1 MMFHVEQNKKNLHCE
16 TKDYLVTG
24 KKFKV
29 YLDQNN
35 IIGKTY
41 PVPQKDEM
49 DKYYESEG
57 YYPHS
62 LNKKTLLTFLYKM
75 VRKHMHLKRLTWMK
89 GYLKNNTSVLDYGCG
104 SGDFVKYLRSK
115 SIDAYGYEP
124 NYNFCEHDFLTN
136 QEGWKKIKYEV
147 IVLWH
152 VLEHI
157 HNPFDLIQRL
167 KKRLK
172 KKGKIFVA
180 IPNFKSFDSKYYG
193 KYWAGYDTPRHL
205 WHFSRKGI
213 GLMAKKNNLKILKV
227 KSLHLDSIYVS
238 YLSEK
243 YKRSPFPLL
252 IGIVIGCISILKS
265 LFTKESS
272 SFLFVLK
279 KA

>member
-24 KKFKV
+24 ERFKV

-35 IIGKTY
+35 IIGKTH
-41 PVPQKDEM
+41 PVPQKEEM
-49 DKYYESEG
+49 GKYYESED

-62 LNKKTLLTFLYKM
+62 LNKKNPITFLYTIT
-75 VRKHMHLKRLTWMK
+75 RKHMHLKRLTWMRD
-89 GYLKNNTSVLDYGCG
+89 YLKNNTSVLDYGCG

-124 NYNFCEHDFLTN
+124 NYNFCDHDFLTN
-136 QEGWKKIKYEV
+136 QEGWKNNKYEV

-157 HNPFDLIQRL
+157 HNPFDLIQSL
-167 KKRLK
+167 KKRLN
-172 KKGKIFVA
+172 KKGKILIA

-205 WHFSRKGI
+205 WHFSQKGI
-213 GLMAKKNNLKILKV
+213 GLIAKENNFKILKV
-227 KSLHLDSIYVS
+227 KSLHLDSIYAS

-252 IGIVIGCISILKS
+252 IGIIIGCISILKS

>member
-1 MMFHVEQNKKNLHCE
+1 MFHVKQNKKNLLCE

-24 KKFKV
+24 ERFKV

-35 IIGKTY
+35 IIGKTH
-41 PVPQKDEM
+41 PVPQIEKM
-49 DKYYESEG
+49 GKYYESED

-62 LNKKTLLTFLYKM
+62 LNKKNLLTFLYKII
-75 VRKHMHLKRLTWMK
+75 RKYMRLKRLMWMR
-89 GYLKNNTSVLDYGCG
+89 GYLKNSTSVLDYGCG

-124 NYNFCEHDFLTN
+124 NYNFFEHDFLTN
-136 QEGWKKIKYEV
+136 QEGWKNKKYEV

-152 VLEHI
+152 VLEHT
-157 HNPFDLIQRL
+157 HNPFDLIQSL
-167 KKRLK
+167 KKRLN
-172 KKGKIFVA
+172 KKGKILIA

-193 KYWAGYDTPRHL
+193 KFWAGYDTPRHL
-205 WHFSRKGI
+205 WHFSRKGM
-213 GLMAKKNNLKILKV
+213 GLMAKENNFKILKV

-243 YKRSPFPLL
+243 YKRSLFPLL
-252 IGIVIGCISILKS
+252 IGIIIGCISILKS

-279 KA
+279 KG

>member
-24 KKFKV
+24 EKFKV

-35 IIGKTY
+35 IIGKTH
-41 PVPQKDEM
+41 PVPQKEEM
-49 DKYYESEG
+49 NKYYESED

-62 LNKKTLLTFLYKM
+62 LNNKNLLTFLYKTI
-75 VRKHMHLKRLTWMK
+75 RKYMHLKRLTWMRV
-89 GYLKNNTSVLDYGCG
+89 YLKKNTSILDYGCG

-124 NYNFCEHDFLTN
+124 NYNFREHDFLTN
-136 QEGWKKIKYEV
+136 QEGWKNKKYEV

-157 HNPFDLIQRL
+157 HNPFDLIQSL
-167 KKRLK
+167 KKRLNK
-172 KKGKIFVA
+172 GGKIFIA

-205 WHFSRKGI
+205 WHFSRKGM
-213 GLMAKKNNLKILKV
+213 GLVAKENNFKILKV

-252 IGIVIGCISILKS
+252 IGIIIGCMSILKS

-279 KA
+279 KG

>member
-24 KKFKV
+24 ESFKV

-35 IIGKTY
+35 IIGKTH
-41 PVPQKDEM
+41 PIPQKEEM
-49 DKYYESEG
+49 DKYYESEE

-62 LNKKTLLTFLYKM
+62 LNKKSLLAFLYTIT
-75 VRKHMHLKRLTWMK
+75 RKHMHLKRLTWIR
-89 GYLKNNTSVLDYGCG
+89 GYIKKNTSILDYGCG

-136 QEGWKKIKYEV
+136 QEGWKNKKYEV

-157 HNPFDLIQRL
+157 HNPFDLIQSL
-167 KKRLK
+167 KKRLN
-172 KKGKIFVA
+172 KKGKILIA

-205 WHFSRKGI
+205 WHFSRKGL
-213 GLMAKKNNLKILKV
+213 GLMAKENNFKVLKV

-238 YLSEK
+238 CLSEK

-265 LFTKESS
+265 FFTKESS

-279 KA
+279 KT

>member
-35 IIGKTY
+35 TIGKTY

-49 DKYYESEG
+49 GKYYESEG

-75 VRKHMHLKRLTWMK
+75 VRKYMHLKRLTWMK

-136 QEGWKKIKYEV
+136 QEGWTNIKYEV

-152 VLEHI
+152 VLEHT

-167 KKRLK
+167 KKRLN

-252 IGIVIGCISILKS
+252 IGIIIGCMSILKS

-272 SFLFVLK
+272 SFLFILK
-279 KA
+279 KG